1 MNELFKYN
9 FNDATVKV
17 YNNRVEI
24 SKSGKSLSFD
34 DYSGLLII
42 YFRNLSSIK
51 MKKQTITT
59 GYLEFNYAGNPSTK
73 KQNNLLE
80 SDNVVLIGSEDEEI
94 FATALINLINDL
106 I

>member
-1 MNELFKYN
+1 
-9 FNDATVKV
+9 
-17 YNNRVEI
+17 
-24 SKSGKSLSFD
+24 
-34 DYSGLLII
+34 
-42 YFRNLSSIK
+42 